1 MKLELPTGNVTFLF
15 TDIEGS
21 TKLWENHPEAMK
33 TAHARHNQIVQAAV
47 EENRGYVFQII
58 GDSFCCA
65 FQHTEDAVHASVRAQ
80 SELHAE
86 NWHGAVIKAR
96 MGIHSGNA
104 DIQENGLYQ
113 GYLSLSRV
121 QRLMSAGHGGQVLIS
136 QSAKESMAQF
146 PGGVNLR
153 DMGEKRLKD
162 LTHPEHIYQLVI
174 PDLPAEFPP
183 LKTLDI
189 FRHNLPAQTTA
200 FIGRESEIAEV
211 KTLITNHR
219 IVTLTGSGGAGKT
232 RLSLQAGAES
242 LEAFANGVWFVEL
255 AALSDA
261 SLIPGAIMS
270 TMGLRE
276 KDSDIQLLANTIGSH
291 PTLLILDNCEHLIE
305 ACAHLVE
312 RLTQA
317 CPKLHVLSSSRE
329 AFGIAGEHPYR
340 VPSLRFPDT
349 KHLPSLVEMAKCES
363 VQLFVE
369 RVMTY
374 VPSFSLTE
382 KNASSI
388 AQICSRLDGIPL
400 ALELAAARVKVMSVE
415 QMASRLGDVFNL
427 LTSGNRTALPR
438 QQTLRALIEWS
449 YDLLSESEKN
459 LFRRLS
465 VFSGGWSLEA
475 AESICG
481 GERGEAIL
489 DDLARLVDKS
499 LVNKEEINGEARFSM
514 LETIRQYAQFKLFA
528 SEEVE
533 EAKNRH
539 RDWFMKLAE
548 EAEPKLRTGE
558 QLPWLERLEMEHD
571 NLRAA
576 MSWSIERKDV
586 EEALR
591 IPAAVEY
598 FWAIHGHYH
607 EGINWLTQALQM
619 DEENAKRKH
628 PLAWANAI
636 HARFGL
642 SSAISRSLDHFQSEM
657 DEVVRIYRESG
668 EDFRLGHALY
678 HTAYIPHFAGDVEKA
693 KSRYEESLA
702 VYERIND
709 AWGKG
714 GCIHCIAH
722 IAEERGD
729 TEAAFDLFNRSL
741 EVLQPVGDRWSLYH
755 PVGDTARLAANQGD
769 LETAKNIF
777 LESIQIF
784 EELGNQSWISNSLR
798 GLARVCY
805 LQGDHAGARGFLEK
819 SLVIAETINDDS
831 EAAWTQYRIGLIEWA
846 EGQSERAYQ
855 YLLSALT
862 SIEKINVKEDI
873 SLLKAFAGLME
884 CFNGQVSRGREK
896 IESEIARMKS
906 EAPLDAHD
914 ILPWFAHALWLEKD
928 IPRAKQTY
936 REALEGVHKMQWLI
950 RIPECLEGLG
960 KVAVSEKEYERTA
973 RLFAAAEAM
982 RNQMGTPIPPV
993 LRTDYDA
1000 HVNTLREQFA
1010 SGHEKAWAAGNAM
1023 TREEAVKYALG
1034 S

>member
-1 MKLELPTGNVTFLF
+1 MFPTGTVTFLF

-33 TAHARHNQIVQAAV
+33 TAHARHNQILQAAV

-65 FQHTEDAVHASVRAQ
+65 FQHAEDAVRASILAQ
-80 SELHAE
+80 SALQAE
-86 NWHGAVIKAR
+86 DWGDAVIKVR
-96 MGIHSGNA
+96 MGIHTGNA

-121 QRLMSAGHGGQVLIS
+121 QRLMSAGHGGQTLLSRATQELVRGALS
-136 QSAKESMAQF
+136 DHAA
-146 PGGVNLR
+146 LR

-162 LTHPEHIYQLVI
+162 LTQPENIFQLVI
-174 PDLPAEFPP
+174 PDLPTDFPP

-189 FRHNLPAQTTA
+189 FRNNLPAQTTA
-200 FIGRESEIAEV
+200 FIGRENEIAEV
-211 KTLITNHR
+211 KALIANHR

-232 RLSLQAGAES
+232 RLSLQAGAEC
-242 LEAFANGVWFVEL
+242 LEAFTNGVWFVEL
-255 AALSDA
+255 AALTDA
-261 SLIPGAIMS
+261 SLITGAITS
-270 TMGLRE
+270 AMGLRE

-305 ACAHLVE
+305 SCARLVE

-317 CPKLHVLSSSRE
+317 CPKLHVLTSSRE
-329 AFGIAGEHPYR
+329 ALGIPGEHPYR
-340 VPSLRFPDT
+340 VPSLPFPDT
-349 KHLPSLVEMAKCES
+349 KHLPPLNEIAKCES

-369 RVMTY
+369 RVKTY

-382 KNASSI
+382 KNASSV

-415 QMASRLGDVFNL
+415 QMASRLGDVFSL
-427 LTSGNRTALPR
+427 LTSGSRTALPR

-475 AESICG
+475 AESIFG
-481 GERGEAIL
+481 GEGGEAIL

-499 LVNKEEINGEARFSM
+499 LVNKEEINGEARFHM

-533 EAKNRH
+533 EVKDRH
-539 RDWFMKLAE
+539 RDWFMQLAE
-548 EAEPKLRTGE
+548 EAEPILRTGG

-586 EEALR
+586 EQALR
-591 IPAAVEY
+591 IPAALGY
-598 FWAIHGHYH
+598 FWDIHGHYR
-607 EGINWLTQALQM
+607 EGINWLTQALKV
-619 DEENAKRKH
+619 DETNAKQNH
-628 PLAWANAI
+628 PLAWANAA
-636 HARFGL
+636 HARFAL
-642 SSAISRSLDHFQSEM
+642 STAISRTLTHFQPEM

-678 HTAYIPHFAGDVEKA
+678 HAAYIPAYSGNIDKA
-693 KSRYEESLA
+693 QSAYEESLA

-709 AWGKG
+709 PWGIG
-714 GCIHCIAH
+714 ACIHCLAH
-722 IAEERGD
+722 AAEHKGN
-729 TEAAFDLFNRSL
+729 TEEAFRLFDRSL

-769 LETAKNIF
+769 LEAAKKVF
-777 LESIQIF
+777 HESIQTF
-784 EELGNQSWISNSLR
+784 EELGNRSWISNSLR
-798 GLARVCY
+798 GLARVYY
-805 LQGDHAGARGFLEK
+805 LQGDYAVARGFLDK
-819 SLVIAETINDDS
+819 SLAIAEAISDAS

-846 EGQSERAYQ
+846 VGQGERAHRN
-855 YLLSALT
+855 LLSALT
-862 SIEKINVKEDI
+862 SIEKTGVLEDI
-873 SLLKAFAGLME
+873 SLLKAFAGFME
-884 CFNGQVSRGREK
+884 CFNGRVSQGREK
-896 IESEIARMKS
+896 IETELARMKS
-906 EAPLDAHD
+906 ETPLDAHD

-936 REALEGVHKMQWLI
+936 LEALEGVNKMRWFI
-950 RIPECLEGLG
+950 RVPECLEGLG
-960 KVAVSEKEYERTA
+960 KVAVTENDFARAT

-982 RNQMGTPIPPV
+982 RDKMGTPIPPV
-993 LRTDYDA
+993 MRGDYEA
-1000 HVNTLREQFA
+1000 HAQTLRKKL
-1010 SGHEKAWAAGNAM
+1010 EKDFDSFWSAGRGM
-1023 TREEAVKYALG
+1023 TIEEAASFALAL
-1034 S
+1034 